1 MENNR
6 LIAVVRLR
14 GQVGV
19 ARKIKDTLAML
30 RLHKRYHCVVIPDTP
45 SYRGMLQI
53 VKDYVAFGEID
64 AETLAMLLRNRGR
77 LVGNKPLTE
86 DYIREKTGYD
96 SIEDFARAVF
106 DGKVSLRDVPGLKP
120 VFRLHPPR
128 GGLKNIKWHHPMGS
142 LGYHGRDICK
152 LLYKMR

>member
-1 MENNR
+1 MNNG

-30 RLHKRYHCVVIPDTP
+30 RLHKRYHCVVIPNTP
-45 SYRGMLQI
+45 SYRGMLQV
-53 VKDYVAFGEID
+53 VKDYVAYGEID

-77 LVGNKPLTE
+77 LVGNKPLTDE
-86 DYIREKTGYD
+86 YVREKTGYN
-96 SIEDFARAVF
+96 SIDEFAKAVVEGRA
-106 DGKVSLRDVPGLKP
+106 SLKDIPGLKP

-128 GGLKNIKWHHPMGS
+128 GGLKNIKWHYPMGS
-142 LGYHGRDICK
+142 LGYHGKDICK